1 MFPDVQLQKH
11 LVRLESPDP
20 CTEGRGACWGGGAPW
35 IPPGASH
42 WVALVVGKAK
52 GGEGGGGGWRCPHPL
67 FADFGFKE
75 DVTATL
81 GIAPSWVG
89 GGGGRFGV
97 LPRVE
102 KTLASPSR
110 EDVTRLSSFS
120 SQTVQAPSKI
130 SVFGGNSGGIRPQE
144 KPWAFAGCLGVK
156 KGLAGHVNPE
166 LCGHVL
172 GIAREM
178 GGRHVMPLEVG
189 IHLPRSLAPSCL
201 GWDTCARSR

>member
-11 LVRLESPDP
+11 LARLESPDP
-20 CTEGRGACWGGGAPW
+20 CTEGRGAWRGGAPW

-67 FADFGFKE
+67 FADFGFKA
-75 DVTATL
+75 DVAATL

-89 GGGGRFGV
+89 GGGGRFNV

-120 SQTVQAPSKI
+120 GQTVQARSKI

-144 KPWAFAGCLGVK
+144 KPWALAGCLGVK

-166 LCGHVL
+166 LCGRVL
-172 GIAREM
+172 GIAGET
-178 GGRHVMPLEVG
+178 GGRRAMPPEAG
-189 IHLPRSLAPSCL
+189 THLPCSLAPSCL
-201 GWDTCARSR
+201 GWDTCARSG